1 MKRYSYKQLKKEEQ
15 EEVRIQVCEEV
26 RAKKITRKQALVKFN
41 ITLASLKSWL
51 SKYDTG
57 GIEALKD
64 RKAGRPSGSGAK
76 LSPKQFEKLKNI
88 IESKTPEQY
97 KLSFCLWSR
106 EAVQE
111 LIKKLFKTDYSVS
124 HISDIMRQ
132 LGFTI
137 QKPRLKYAQQN
148 DVLVQKWLK
157 EEYPEI
163 EKRAKKESA
172 EIHWSDETAV
182 QNKANCQ
189 RSYGV
194 KGKTPVVVKSG
205 KRIKCSLISS
215 VTNQGKIRFM
225 SYQGGLT
232 ANTMI
237 EFAKRLIKSSER
249 KIFLIVDNLPVH
261 KSQKVK
267 NWEEANKEDI
277 EIIYL
282 PAYSPE
288 LNPTELVN
296 SYLKKIVF
304 KEKYPKDQEEL
315 EKQAH
320 KAMRKIQNKQEKV
333 KSLFQHPSVSYAK
346 AS

>member
-1 MKRYSYKQLKKEEQ
+1 MRRYSYKQLRREEQ
-15 EEVRIQVCEEV
+15 EKVRIQVCKEV
-26 RAKKITRKQALVKFN
+26 RAKKITRKQALLKFN
-41 ITLASLKSWL
+41 ITLGALKAWL
-51 SKYDTG
+51 SKYDTN
-57 GIEALKD
+57 GIEALKEQ
-64 RKAGRPSGSGAK
+64 KTGRPPGSGAK

-88 IESKTPEQY
+88 IELKTPEQY

-106 EAVQE
+106 EAIQQ
-111 LIKKLFKTDYSVS
+111 LIKKLFEIDYSVS

-182 QNKANCQ
+182 QNKPNCQ

-205 KRIKCSLISS
+205 KRMKCSLISS

-225 SYQGGLT
+225 GYQGGLT
-232 ANTMI
+232 ADTMI
-237 EFAKRLIKSSER
+237 EFVKRLIKSSER

-261 KSQKVK
+261 KSKKVK
-267 NWEEANKEDI
+267 DWEEANKEKI
-277 EIIYL
+277 ELIYL

-296 SYLKKIVF
+296 SYLKKTVF
-304 KEKYPKDQEEL
+304 KEKYPEHQREL
-315 EKQAH
+315 EKQTH
-320 KAMRKIQNKQEKV
+320 RAMRKIQNEEEKV
-333 KSLFQHPSVSYAK
+333 KLLFNHPSVRYAK